1 MRDKRKVGQSSA
13 MAIASSAQERHGGR
27 KGQDVLW
34 IGSDR
39 WRRAFASEC
48 YGAAL
53 GRGQEDAVVD
63 SAVFA
68 ASTGA
73 LGRER
78 SCKRVW
84 ESETLRWRVFKMAI
98 GGGAVLGT
106 VGGSRWAKVQVLR
119 AGRMVVSK

>member
-13 MAIASSAQERHGGR
+13 MAIASSAKERHGGR

-34 IGSDR
+34 VGSDR

-53 GRGQEDAVVD
+53 GRGRERARERLLVD

-68 ASTGA
+68 VSA
-73 LGRER
+73 
-78 SCKRVW
+78 RVLLV
-84 ESETLRWRVFKMAI
+84 ESAPVCLCVC
-98 GGGAVLGT
+98 
-106 VGGSRWAKVQVLR
+106 VGE
-119 AGRMVVSK
+119 

>member
-1 MRDKRKVGQSSA
+1 MRDKRKVGHSSSSA

-48 YGAAL
+48 SGRVAL
-53 GRGQEDAVVD
+53 GRGRERERLCWIARW
-63 SAVFA
+63 FA

-78 SCKRVW
+78 VRVW
-84 ESETLRWRVFKMAI
+84 E
-98 GGGAVLGT
+98 
-106 VGGSRWAKVQVLR
+106 
-119 AGRMVVSK
+119 